1 MRENLKSG
9 SMRGGWRGG
18 NSPDQSPT
26 LLPSPSTKLPWGGP
40 GVGLSPQLTAFFT
53 SAPILAS
60 SVAVNFVRA

>member
-26 LLPSPSTKLPWGGP
+26 LLPLGP
-40 GVGLSPQLTAFFT
+40 PNWPLLHNADPHNADWHYAVLRNGVP
-53 SAPILAS
+53 
-60 SVAVNFVRA
+60 

>member
-26 LLPSPSTKLPWGGP
+26 LLPLGPPICLAGYQQGDST
-40 GVGLSPQLTAFFT
+40 
-53 SAPILAS
+53 
-60 SVAVNFVRA
+60 